1 MLNRPELAQQFAE
14 FDLPTEVKQAY
25 KAGMP
30 LVGSVNFT
38 KMMMFANQVQLTN
51 DDIDYFASLPPQR
64 MEGETYE
71 EMKTRTRFTQKL
83 HKYRAYLYD
92 YSVYESK

>member
-51 DDIDYFASLPPQR
+51 DDMDL
-64 MEGETYE
+64 
-71 EMKTRTRFTQKL
+71 
-83 HKYRAYLYD
+83 
-92 YSVYESK
+92 